1 MSTIALHSA
10 ALPRLPRQHLPR
22 ERLRASL
29 GAAECRLRLLVA
41 PPGCGKT
48 VLLSE
53 CARQAPAGT
62 RVVWLSLGGRP
73 LEPAQFCERLAE
85 ALGVLEGGEEAL
97 GAWLETVSEPIWL
110 MLDDYPRTP
119 DAALDDC
126 FDRLLAVA
134 SPQIGWWLAS
144 RRRPK
149 CNLTRL
155 LLEGE
160 LLELDAATLAL
171 SQGELD
177 RYLQLSALEWPQ
189 AQREALHESTHG
201 WFAGIRL
208 RLLSLANDSEV
219 PCTIQVAESGS
230 ALLQDYLQR
239 EVLTAL
245 PASLAEM
252 LCALASIPRFGR
264 ELSDYLF
271 DTPGQGLDGLLAWGA
286 LIEPVDNTQRWFR
299 AAPMLAPT
307 LARLSR
313 WPAAMLHRRACQW
326 FSQSGDLHAAF
337 EHALLAE
344 QPDEAASLLQRF
356 TEEHLL
362 HGRNLE
368 RVLKLREM
376 LPDELLCSTPCLLV
390 LNAWTLL
397 FVGRLDDAKALL
409 AGFTRFLPMPGERRQ
424 RTLVAQWQGLAGV
437 LTHARGRAGAREQ
450 LREALEYLPDD
461 AWAQKLICLSAL
473 TQQAQAGGNLAE
485 ARLINRDALR
495 LARLHGSLTF
505 EALLELDRAQWLEQ
519 RGELQRADAL
529 LARVQDYLDEISVT
543 GNAMAGRVALRRGW
557 LSLRQGR
564 NDEARE
570 LFIAGLTETRR
581 SHDPCLIYGLT
592 GMAWLDALDDDIDG
606 AFNRLLEAE
615 RLMQLQH
622 VPEAVYRGSLLLVSG
637 ALSLRQGR
645 AEQAREVLL
654 RVASRCRTDR
664 LNPPAAMPDLILRV
678 EHLLA
683 LAELYDGE
691 VEGALQRL
699 SAMLPDLLR
708 QGRNTL
714 ACDVWLALA
723 EVHYLAGNLDDARA
737 ALDEGVALVQRFG
750 LLAALRETQR
760 RQPGLFGLRPCA
772 SEMPAHS
779 LLSLRELSVLELI
792 ARGCSNL
799 EIGERLYISLHT
811 VKTHARRINGKL
823 GVERRTQA
831 VARAK
836 ELGLLKI

>member
-10 ALPRLPRQHLPR
+10 ALPRLPRQYLSR
-22 ERLRASL
+22 DRLRSSL
-29 GAAECRLRLLVA
+29 DSAECRLRLLVA

-62 RVVWLSLGGRP
+62 RVVWLGLGGRA

-85 ALGVLEGGEEAL
+85 ALGVLRDGEEAL
-97 GAWLETVSEPIWL
+97 SAWLETASEPVWL

-119 DAALDDC
+119 DAALDEC

-144 RRRPK
+144 RRRPM

-160 LLELDAATLAL
+160 LLELDASALAL
-171 SQGELD
+171 TQGELD
-177 RYLQLSALEWPQ
+177 RYLQASGLEWPQ
-189 AQREALHESTHG
+189 AQREALHEATRG
-201 WFAGIRL
+201 WFAGVRL
-208 RLLSLANDSEV
+208 RLLSLAGDGLA
-219 PCTIQVAESGS
+219 PCATLMAESGS

-239 EVLTAL
+239 EVLATL
-245 PASLAEM
+245 PEPLADI
-252 LCALASIPRFGR
+252 LCALAIVPRFGR

-271 DTPGQGLDGLLAWGA
+271 DAPGQGLDGLLAWGA
-286 LIEPVDNTQRWFR
+286 LIEPVDNTQRWFQV
-299 AAPMLAPT
+299 APMLAPA
-307 LARLSR
+307 LASLSR
-313 WPAAMLHRRACQW
+313 WPATMLHRRACQW
-326 FSQSGDLHAAF
+326 FSQCDDLHAAL

-344 QPDEAASLLQRF
+344 QPDAAASLLQHF

-362 HGRNLE
+362 YGRTIE
-368 RVLKLREM
+368 RVLKLRET
-376 LPDELLCSTPCLLV
+376 LPDELLCSTPRLLV

-397 FVGRLDDAKALL
+397 FVGRLDDVKALL
-409 AGFTRFLPMPGERRQ
+409 SGFTRFLPLPGERRQ
-424 RTLVAQWQGLAGV
+424 RALVAQWQGLAGI
-437 LTHARGRAGAREQ
+437 LTHARGHAGAHEQ
-450 LREALEYLPDD
+450 LREALECLPED

-473 TQQAQAGGNLAE
+473 TQQAQADGRLAE
-485 ARLINRDALR
+485 ARLINRDALKV
-495 LARLHGSLTF
+495 ARLHGSLTF

-529 LARVQDYLDEISVT
+529 LARVQDYLDEMRVT

-581 SHDPCLIYGLT
+581 SHDPNLIYGLT

-606 AFNRLLEAE
+606 AFNRLLEVE

-622 VPEAVYRGSLLLVSG
+622 VPEAMYRGSLLLLSG

-645 AEQAREVLL
+645 AAQAREVLL

-664 LNPPAAMPDLILRV
+664 LNPPAATPDLILRV
-678 EHLLA
+678 EHYLA
-683 LAELYDGE
+683 LAELYDGD
-691 VEGALQRL
+691 VEGARQRL

-723 EVHYLAGNLDDARA
+723 EVHYIAGDLDEARV

-750 LLAALRETQR
+750 LLATLRETQR
-760 RQPGLFGLRPCA
+760 RQPALFGLRPC
-772 SEMPAHS
+772 SGEMPPHS

-836 ELGLLKI
+836 ELGLLKV

>member
-22 ERLRASL
+22 ERLHASL
-29 GAAECRLRLLVA
+29 SAAECRLRLLVA

-48 VLLSE
+48 VLMSE
-53 CARQAPAGT
+53 CARLAPAGT
-62 RVVWLSLGGRP
+62 RIVWLGLGGRA
-73 LEPAQFCERLAE
+73 LAPAQFCERLGE
-85 ALGVLEGGEEAL
+85 ALGVPWSGEDAL
-97 GAWLETVSEPIWL
+97 CAWLETTSEPIWL
-110 MLDDYPRTP
+110 MLDDYPRAP

-126 FDRLLAVA
+126 FDRLLANA
-134 SPQIGWWLAS
+134 SPQVGWWLAS
-144 RRRPK
+144 RRRPT

-160 LLELDAATLAL
+160 LLEIDAHTLAL
-171 SQGELD
+171 TQVELD
-177 RYLQLSALEWPQ
+177 SYLLASALEWPQ
-189 AQREALHESTHG
+189 ALRESLYESTRG
-201 WFAGIRL
+201 WFAGVRL
-208 RLLSLANDSEV
+208 RLLSLGSDDLAPN
-219 PCTIQVAESGS
+219 TTQMAETGS

-239 EVLTAL
+239 EVLAAL
-245 PASLAEM
+245 PVALAEI
-252 LCALASIPRFGR
+252 LCGLAFIPRFTR

-271 DTPGQGLDGLLAWGA
+271 DEPDRELEGLLTWGA
-286 LIEPVDNTQRWFR
+286 LIEPVDNTQHWFR
-299 AAPMLAPT
+299 VAPMVAPT
-307 LARLSR
+307 LASLSR
-313 WPAAMLHRRACQW
+313 WPAATLHRRACQW
-326 FSQSGDLHAAF
+326 FTQCGEIPSAF
-337 EHALLAE
+337 EHSLLSE
-344 QPDEAASLLQRF
+344 QPDVAASLLQGF
-356 TEEHLL
+356 AEEQLL
-362 HGRNLE
+362 HGCNVD
-368 RVLKLREM
+368 RVLRLREM
-376 LPDELLCSTPCLLV
+376 QPDDLLCSSPRLLT

-397 FVGRLDDAKALL
+397 FVGRLDEAEALL
-409 AGFTRFLPMPGERRQ
+409 AGFTRFLPMPGARRQ
-424 RTLVAQWQGLAGV
+424 RALIAQWQGLTGV

-450 LREALEYLPDD
+450 LQAALECLPEE
-461 AWAQKLICLSAL
+461 AWAQTLICLSAL
-473 TQQAQAGGNLAE
+473 TQQAQADGRLAE
-485 ARLINRDALR
+485 ARLINRDALK

-529 LARVQDYLDEISVT
+529 LARVQEYLAEMRLA

-557 LSLRQGR
+557 LCLRQGR

-581 SHDPCLIYGLT
+581 SHDPSLIYGLT
-592 GMAWLDALDDDIDG
+592 GMAWLDALDDDMDG
-606 AFNRLLEAE
+606 AFNRLLEVE

-622 VPEAVYRGSLLLVSG
+622 VPEAMYRGPLLLASG

-645 AEQAREVLL
+645 ADQARVVLL

-664 LNPPAAMPDLILRV
+664 LNPPAATPDLILRV
-678 EHLLA
+678 EHYLA
-683 LAELYDGE
+683 LAELYDGD
-691 VEGALQRL
+691 VDSALQRL
-699 SAMLPDLLR
+699 DAMLPELLQ

-714 ACDVWLALA
+714 VCDVWLALA
-723 EVHYLAGNLDDARA
+723 EAHYIAGNLDAAHA
-737 ALDEGVALVQRFG
+737 ALDEGVSLAQRFG
-750 LLAALRETQR
+750 LLAALQETQR
-760 RQPGLFGLRPCA
+760 RQPVLFGLRPSGA
-772 SEMPAHS
+772 DVAQHN

-836 ELGLLKI
+836 ELGLLKV